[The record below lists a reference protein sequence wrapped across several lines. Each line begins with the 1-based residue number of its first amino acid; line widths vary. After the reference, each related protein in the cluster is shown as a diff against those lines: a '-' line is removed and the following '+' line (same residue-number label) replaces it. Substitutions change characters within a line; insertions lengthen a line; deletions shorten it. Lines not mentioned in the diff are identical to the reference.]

1 MEPTASVTVS
11 YTIPAN
17 TWKNDGTNIVRLRFS
32 FKRQGRFVKTN
43 LVVHKKDMNGQKIK
57 TPEIRQKAED
67 LVRRMEKAISHL
79 DCFALQDMTIDQVVE
94 FVVEDDEGFKL
105 DFFAFAQT
113 IIAEKKGQSAR
124 NYQTAV
130 NAFKSFIG
138 KDTLDISEI
147 TSPLM
152 RAWERALVSKF
163 GEGARSVSC
172 YPAGIAYIHGQAR
185 LRYNREEQGMIRI
198 NNPFQ
203 FYKPPRQRPGRHR
216 ALEIEDIQKMI
227 DIRHEL
233 KGREKL
239 GVDVFL
245 ISFALMGM
253 NAPDLY
259 TCQFKGEDILHYYRT
274 KTRARRDDKAEM
286 FVVIE
291 KAVEPLLKEYIAKDG
306 DTAFDFKNR
315 YLTYILLGENV
326 NEGLKKYS
334 ERIGRYTKEDRIT
347 LYWARHSWAT
357 IAYACGVDKGVIN
370 DGLCHVDREMKVTD
384 IYIKKNWKVIWDG
397 NAKVM
402 QQFKWS

>member
-11 YTIPAN
+11 YTIPNNA
-17 TWKNDGTNIVRLRFS
+17 WKKDGTNLVRLRFG
-32 FKRQGRFVKTN
+32 FKQQGRFIKTN
-43 LVVHKKDMNGQKIK
+43 LIVRKSDVVGQRIK
-57 TPEIRQKAED
+57 NSAIRQKAED
-67 LVRRMEKAISHL
+67 LLRRMETAISHL
-79 DCFALQDMTIDQVVE
+79 DCFALQSMTIDQVVA
-94 FVVEDDEGFKL
+94 FILEDDEGFRL
-105 DFFAFAQT
+105 DFFEFADK
-113 IIAEKKGQSAR
+113 IIAEKKGQSAK

-130 NAFKSFIG
+130 NVFKAFIG
-138 KDTLDISEI
+138 KEKMDISEL

-152 RAWERALVSKF
+152 RAWERDLVAKH

-172 YPAGIAYIHGQAR
+172 YPSCIAYIHGQAR
-185 LRYNREEQGMIRI
+185 LRYNREEQGMMRI

-259 TCQFKGEDILHYYRT
+259 TCQLRGDDILHYYRT
-274 KTRARRDDKAEM
+274 KTRARRTDKAEM
-286 FVVIE
+286 FVTID
-291 KAVEPLLKEYIAKDG
+291 KAVAPIIKEYFAKDS
-306 DTAFDFKNR
+306 DAAFDFCNR
-315 YLTYILLGENV
+315 YTNYILFGENV

-334 ERIGRYTKEDRIT
+334 ERIGRTTKEDRIT

-357 IAYACGVDKGVIN
+357 IAYAVGVNKGIIN

-397 NAKVM
+397 NATVM
-402 QQFKWS
+402 KQFKWK